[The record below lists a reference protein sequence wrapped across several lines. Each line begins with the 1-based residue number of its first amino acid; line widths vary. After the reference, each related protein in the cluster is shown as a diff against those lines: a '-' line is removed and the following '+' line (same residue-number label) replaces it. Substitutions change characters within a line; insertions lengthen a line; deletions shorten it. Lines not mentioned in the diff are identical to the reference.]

1 MNTVNSFNEML
12 GIPASGQPAPRGSNE
27 LGQADFLELMVA
39 QLKNQDPTK
48 PMDNSEFLSQMAQFS
63 MVNGIEGLNTS
74 FSSVSESILGSQG
87 LQAATLLDRQALVD
101 SPWGHFDGATSVGG
115 FVDGT
120 AGASQLEV
128 QIRDASGTLVRS
140 VAVAPNGQNRL
151 DFEWDGLN
159 QEGEQVAAGS
169 YHITAVAAINGV
181 VSGLPVITAN
191 RIDSVSLDQA
201 TQQVTLNLANGQ
213 TVRLG
218 EVREYR

>member
-101 SPWGHFDGATSVGG
+101 SPWGHFDGATSV
-115 FVDGT
+115 
-120 AGASQLEV
+120 
-128 QIRDASGTLVRS
+128 
-140 VAVAPNGQNRL
+140 APNGQNRL

>member
-1 MNTVNSFNEML
+1 M
-12 GIPASGQPAPRGSNE
+12 
-27 LGQADFLELMVA
+27 
-39 QLKNQDPTK
+39 
-48 PMDNSEFLSQMAQFS
+48 
-63 MVNGIEGLNTS
+63 
-74 FSSVSESILGSQG
+74 
-87 LQAATLLDRQALVD
+87 
-101 SPWGHFDGATSVGG
+101 
-115 FVDGT
+115 
-120 AGASQLEV
+120 
-128 QIRDASGTLVRS
+128 
-140 VAVAPNGQNRL
+140 AVAPNGQNRL